1 MGSTTNNTL
10 NNVASKEENTENQ
23 NSEVD
28 DLEWSADQ
36 EILLLYS
43 LHGFKP
49 VGPNKHFRMLLIQ
62 DRLSSAMNKRV
73 SSLAIWKKL
82 NTLYD
87 LEALDEAEAEADA
100 LVAVETDFSLPE
112 DEFGELMASKLKQ
125 QIKIEKSDS
134 DNVNSSYERI
144 EAITDVRA
152 EIDSLEDDDTYK
164 PSADTVKYTPVGK
177 EVKKDSVK
185 KGPKKKDQTPVRDN
199 SPLKKDNAK
208 ETPKKDTP
216 NKKDNAKEAKKIIT
230 RDDDKKD
237 FGKKPIYESKKEIT
251 KEDKKEPVAK
261 ANKKEN
267 IEKRLSDQMK
277 KDAEVKKADQRKIVE
292 TPKSQRAEG
301 VKTRPET
308 PKQLRAD
315 SAKRINQAEMKTPK
329 TETIKTQRNETTTKL
344 QRVETLK
351 KENSDKKKETSDKKN
366 VERKSPEK
374 SVESA
379 RGAKLRTREKKEE
392 SDKTETPTGTK
403 RERSRDAMA
412 KAIEAVEEPPAKKA
426 KTPVTKGRPTRN
438 SIEPQK
444 PASPAVNPPSPQKR
458 RTRVL

>member
-1 MGSTTNNTL
+1 MGSTANNTV

-62 DRLSSAMNKRV
+62 DRLSSAMNKRI

-125 QIKIEKSDS
+125 QIKIEKSDA

-144 EAITDVRA
+144 EAITDLKA
-152 EIDSLEDDDTYK
+152 EVDSLEDDETNK
-164 PSADTVKYTPVGK
+164 STADAVKYTPVGK
-177 EVKKDSVK
+177 EVKKDLVK

-199 SPLKKDNAK
+199 SPLKKDNVK

-216 NKKDNAKEAKKIIT
+216 NKKDNIKEAKKAIT

-237 FGKKPIYESKKEIT
+237 FGKKPIHEYKKEIT
-251 KEDKKEPVAK
+251 KEDKKESISK
-261 ANKKEN
+261 ANKKEA

-277 KDAEVKKADQRKIVE
+277 KDTEVKKADQRKVME
-292 TPKSQRAEG
+292 TTKSQRAEG
-301 VKTRPET
+301 IKTRPET

-315 SAKRINQAEMKTPK
+315 SSKRINQAEMKTPK
-329 TETIKTQRNETTTKL
+329 SETLKTQRNETTTKL

-351 KENSDKKKETSDKKN
+351 KENSEKKKETPDKK

-392 SDKTETPTGTK
+392 SDKTETPTGAK
-403 RERSRDAMA
+403 RERSRDAGT
-412 KAIEAVEEPPAKKA
+412 KATEAVEEPPAKKT
-426 KTPVTKGRPTRN
+426 KTPVSKGRPTRN

-444 PASPAVNPPSPQKR
+444 PASPAVNPSSPQKR
-458 RTRVL
+458 RTRLL